1 MKIERKNL
9 TDGACNLC
17 NKGRLNDTCDG
28 LVYPYTHVTHI
39 KPDAS
44 GASLRVCDDCL
55 DEIKKI

>member
-1 MKIERKNL
+1 MKIERKDL
-9 TDGACNLC
+9 KDGACNLC
-17 NKGRLNDTCDG
+17 SRGELNSARNG

-39 KPDAS
+39 IPDTS